1 MPPVKRKKR
10 PTPKASPA
18 PPTAPSSAPPIAFLA
33 AAQDDSLPSSVTA
46 AQVGQLASERHV
58 LSPALEAV
66 ASAQRSSPPEAN
78 PAAGRLPPAVTAMD
92 VADQLHS
99 AAIHLL
105 RRLRV
110 RDRESGIG
118 PAQLSALSVLV
129 FGGPRSLGEL
139 ADAEQVRPPTMSRI
153 VAGLQRSGLVRRHAT
168 EDGRRVR
175 LEATPKGV
183 GLMWEGRQRRVESLA
198 KAVAGLPE
206 SEQLQLRDALTLLQQ
221 VIRKI

>member
-1 MPPVKRKKR
+1 MAPVKHKKR
-10 PTPKASPA
+10 PAPKSSRPIAEATPAVSATASSATVQVDPSPA
-18 PPTAPSSAPPIAFLA
+18 SEAISSA
-33 AAQDDSLPSSVTA
+33 
-46 AQVGQLASERHV
+46 G
-58 LSPALEAV
+58 
-66 ASAQRSSPPEAN
+66 
-78 PAAGRLPPAVTAMD
+78 LPPPLTAMD

-153 VAGLQRSGLVRRHAT
+153 VAGLERTGLVCRHAT

-183 GLMWEGRQRRVESLA
+183 SLMWEGRRRRVESLA
-198 KAVAGLPE
+198 NAVGGLPE
-206 SEQLQLRDALTLLQQ
+206 KEKQQLAEALRLLEQI
-221 VIRKI
+221 IRNL

>member
-1 MPPVKRKKR
+1 MTVVKQKSEGR
-10 PTPKASPA
+10 SELLE
-18 PPTAPSSAPPIAFLA
+18 TA
-33 AAQDDSLPSSVTA
+33 D
-46 AQVGQLASERHV
+46 R
-58 LSPALEAV
+58 
-66 ASAQRSSPPEAN
+66 
-78 PAAGRLPPAVTAMD
+78 
-92 VADQLHS
+92 LHS

-153 VAGLQRSGLVRRHAT
+153 VSGLQRAGLVKREAT

-175 LEATPKGV
+175 LLATPKGSKM
-183 GLMWEGRQRRVESLA
+183 LWEGRKRRIESLA
-198 KAVAGLPE
+198 NALELLGETERGRLAELAGLLG
-206 SEQLQLRDALTLLQQ
+206 QI
-221 VIRKI
+221 VRKI